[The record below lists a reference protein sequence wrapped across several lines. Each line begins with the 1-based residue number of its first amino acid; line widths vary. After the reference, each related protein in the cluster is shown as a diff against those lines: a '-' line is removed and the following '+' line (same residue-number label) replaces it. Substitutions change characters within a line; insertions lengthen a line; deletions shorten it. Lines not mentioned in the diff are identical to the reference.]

1 MPDLHELCA
10 AAVEAATG
18 DEAVEAYA
26 EESRH
31 TEASALRGEIEGL
44 TFAESRGVGVRLIA
58 GGRLGYAYA
67 ADPTPDEVREA
78 VRRARENAALAEPDE
93 FNVLAAPAAAA
104 PIAELYREDQANI
117 PTDRKVALALD
128 LERRAIS
135 IDPRASKIDAAQI
148 GDAVSRVAI
157 ASTTGVQAEYAR
169 TDAWCVAVSLAVEG
183 DETQTGFSFT
193 IGRGIDDLGW
203 EAIADEAVRRAVRM
217 LGATKPPT
225 AKVPIVLDQFA
236 AMSFLGVLAGALS
249 AEAVLKQR
257 SLFASMVG
265 QQVGSEL
272 FTLVDDGTITIGPAA
287 SPFDDEGVP
296 TGRTELFTR
305 GTLNGFLHNTY
316 TAARTGGGT
325 RSTGNAKR
333 GGYKSTPGVGTS
345 NFYLDAGELSFD
357 ELLVRAEG
365 GVLIQDVSGV
375 HSGANP
381 ISGEFSVGATGLRI
395 AGGALGEPLREM
407 TVASTLPE
415 MLAGITGVGSD
426 LRFFSSVG
434 TPSVLFGEMTLAG
447 VYGTRS
453 SRSEH
458 RSR

>member
-1 MPDLHELCA
+1 LCA

-67 ADPTPDEVREA
+67 ADPTHDEVREA

-93 FNVLAAPAAAA
+93 FNVLAAPAAAQ

-157 ASTTGVQAEYAR
+157 ASTTGVRAEYAR

-193 IGRGIDDLGW
+193 IGRGLDDLGW

-225 AKVPIVLDQFA
+225 AKIPIVLDQFA

-316 TAARTGGGT
+316 TAARTGGDT

-345 NFYLDAGELSFD
+345 NFYLDAGELSFE
-357 ELLVRAEG
+357 ELLAKAEG

-407 TVASTLPE
+407 TVASTLPD

-434 TPSVLFGEMTLAG
+434 TPSILIGEMTLAG
-447 VYGTRS
+447 V
-453 SRSEH
+453 
-458 RSR
+458 

>member
-18 DEAVEAYA
+18 DEAVEAFA

-67 ADPTPDEVREA
+67 ADPTAEEAREA

-93 FNVLAAPAAAA
+93 FNLLPAFVPAE
-104 PIAELYREDQANI
+104 PINALFREDQANI

-135 IDPRASKIDAAQI
+135 IDPRATKIDAAQI

-157 ASTTGVQAEYAR
+157 ASSTGVQAEYAR

-193 IGRGIDDLGW
+193 IGRGVDELGW
-203 EAIADEAVRRAVRM
+203 ETIADEAVRRAVRM

-257 SLFASMVG
+257 SLFATMVG

-316 TAARTGGGT
+316 TAARTGEGT
-325 RSTGNAKR
+325 ASTGNAKR

-345 NFYLDAGELSFD
+345 NFYLDAGELSFE

-395 AGGALGEPLREM
+395 SGGALGEPLREM
-407 TVASTLPE
+407 TVASTLPD
-415 MLAGITGVGSD
+415 MLAGITGVGDD

-434 TPSVLFGEMTLAG
+434 TPSILIGEMTLAG
-447 VYGTRS
+447 V
-453 SRSEH
+453 
-458 RSR
+458 

>member
-10 AAVEAATG
+10 AAVESATG

-169 TDAWCVAVSLAVEG
+169 TDAWCVAVSLAVEA

-257 SLFASMVG
+257 SLFASMLG

-316 TAARTGGGT
+316 TAARTGGDA

-345 NFYLDAGELSFD
+345 NFYLDAGELSFE
-357 ELLVRAEG
+357 ELLAKAEG

-407 TVASTLPE
+407 TVASTLPK

-434 TPSVLFGEMTLAG
+434 TPSILIGEMTLAG
-447 VYGTRS
+447 V
-453 SRSEH
+453 
-458 RSR
+458 